1 MALIT
6 AEACNYIHIGLWK
19 ISCLHD
25 PYLNIT
31 LIAFSNGV
39 KTDYMVKIKRPNR
52 VKRTPLFTS
61 GVHHFTFNTFID
73 TLWQEHYMAT

>member
-1 MALIT
+1 MAQIT

-39 KTDYMVKIKRPNR
+39 FNR